1 MTEECLRWWGGKK
14 IEEKSRKVTSLMVAG
29 GLELD
34 FGQKKG
40 EEKVKKVSLRSRGI
54 VGQVSA

>member
-1 MTEECLRWWGGKK
+1 
-14 IEEKSRKVTSLMVAG
+14 LMVAG

-40 EEKVKKVSLRSRGI
+40 EEKVKKVSF
-54 VGQVSA
+54 

>member
-1 MTEECLRWWGGKK
+1 MFEVVGWLE
-14 IEEKSRKVTSLMVAG
+14 IEEKSRKVTGLMVAG

-40 EEKVKKVSLRSRGI
+40 EEKVKKVSF
-54 VGQVSA
+54 

>member
-40 EEKVKKVSLRSRGI
+40 EEKVKKVSFK
-54 VGQVSA
+54 V